1 MSIPVISVIVPVYNV
16 EEYLDCCIKSIV
28 KQTYN
33 ELEIILIDDGSTDSS
48 GSICDKYSKSD
59 SRIVVIHKENG
70 GVSSSRNAGLDNA
83 TGEYLAF
90 VDADDYVEEQYIEK
104 LYNACIKHSAD
115 MSICDYYDFDENKV
129 YNSKDNKS
137 YERIIDKDNL
147 LIFDSKSNIN
157 GVALWNKL
165 YKTSLF
171 KGLRFPENRVCE
183 DTAVSYN
190 VVYKASKIVHLQ
202 EKLYW
207 YRSREG
213 SIMHSALLPTEQALI
228 GFDEFLTF
236 CKEKID
242 DDLYKDKC
250 IKMIT
255 KNKANTIL
263 ENYYL
268 SRKRNAFPD
277 ELVKHEKLFYEVNIE
292 LERLNIKSI
301 KYTLFMRNKT
311 LFYHLVDLY
320 YLLFRSYRI

>member
-1 MSIPVISVIVPVYNV
+1 MSNPVISIIVPVYNV

-28 KQTYN
+28 KQTYK

-48 GSICDKYSKSD
+48 GNICDKYSEND
-59 SRIVVIHKENG
+59 NRIVVIHKENG
-70 GVSSSRNAGLDNA
+70 GLSSSRNAGLDNA

-115 MSICDYYDFDENKV
+115 ISICDYYNFDENKV
-129 YNSKDNKS
+129 YNSKDNKV
-137 YERIIDKDNL
+137 YEKIIDKDNL

-157 GVALWNKL
+157 GVAAWNKL
-165 YKTSLF
+165 YKASLF

-183 DTAVSYN
+183 DIPVSYN

-207 YRSREG
+207 YRNRRG
-213 SIMHSALLPTEQALI
+213 SIMHSASLPTEQAILA
-228 GFDEFLTF
+228 FDEFLDF

-242 DDLYKDKC
+242 DSLYKEKC

-268 SRKRNAFPD
+268 SRKRNAIPD
-277 ELVKHEKLFYEVNIE
+277 DLAKHERLFYEVNTE

-301 KYTLFMRNKT
+301 KYTLFMCNKT